1 MAALFGTKCLALL
14 ETEAQAEEIHVYT
27 RALMAYAFTLPPN
40 AKTLHSLSEEDD
52 TIHWERPEKQKK
64 TLDLPYYH
72 PRAPSAE
79 IEMTSYVLLAYMAKE
94 PSPSQE
100 ELLTATAIVKW
111 LTNQQNPNEDSL
123 LHRYDTV
130 VALQALCQYRTITY
144 SKDGVDARVT
154 LSSGDVALTKF
165 HVDST
170 NSLLLQCKDLPSVP
184 GDYTAEVTGCIF
196 MQTSLRYN
204 IQPPQ
209 EEAPFK
215 LIVQT
220 VPQNCTGPKAHQTF
234 DIAFNISY
242 TGQRMVSNMAIA
254 QINML
259 SGYIPLKSTVKLR
272 TEIATT
278 QVLLYLEEVSGAGEL
293 GFSFTVELET
303 PIQGL
308 KPALVKVYDYYE
320 TDDFAIVEY
329 IAPCSTGGV

>member
-1 MAALFGTKCLALL
+1 MK
-14 ETEAQAEEIHVYT
+14 
-27 RALMAYAFTLPPN
+27 
-40 AKTLHSLSEEDD
+40 EEDD

-123 LHRYDTV
+123 LH
-130 VALQALCQYRTITY
+130 RTITY

-259 SGYIPLKSTVKLR
+259 SGYIPLKSTVKLLEKLVFVQR

-278 QVLLYLEEVSGAGEL
+278 QVLLYLEEVSNL
-293 GFSFTVELET
+293 SQSFSFTVELET

-329 IAPCSTGGV
+329 IAPCSTDEDVKNIKQENASQTTTIDQGRESRNNPSSVLPLF